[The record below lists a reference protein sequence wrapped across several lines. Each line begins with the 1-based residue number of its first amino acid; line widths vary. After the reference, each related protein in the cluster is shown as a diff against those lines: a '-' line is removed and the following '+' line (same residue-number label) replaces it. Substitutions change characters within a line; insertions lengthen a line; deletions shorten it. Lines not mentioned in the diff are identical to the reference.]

1 MRRIGFA
8 IRTVQFAV
16 LATAALVVATAAA
29 APAEMPLRQVRAIAL
44 PGVRGRIDHLAIDL
58 DRLRLFVA
66 ALGNDSVEVLD
77 LRAGKRIRS
86 LPNFREPQG
95 IVFVAA
101 KNELFVAN
109 GGTGVLDIVS
119 GKRLRRVGGIAFAG
133 NADGVRYDAA
143 KNRIY
148 VGYGSGGIGIVDAGR
163 GKRIGA
169 VSLPAHPES
178 FAVESGGRRVFV
190 NVPGANQIAVVD
202 PQRRRVVA
210 TWELA
215 AGRANFPSALDEAH
229 RRLLVG
235 LRHPPELLVFDTES
249 GKVVADVE
257 AVGDADN
264 VFYDRKRKRVYV
276 SGGEGF
282 LDVFD
287 QRDADHYI
295 RIAHLPTA
303 PGARTSL
310 FVPELD
316 RLYLAVP
323 ARGAQQAE
331 IRVYAVARG
340 AEGRDR

>member
-1 MRRIGFA
+1 MRRVRSVTRMA
-8 IRTVQFAV
+8 RSAA
-16 LATAALVVATAAA
+16 LATTALVAATAVAAL
-29 APAEMPLRQVRAIAL
+29 AEMPLRLVQTIAL

-58 DRLRLFVA
+58 TGQRLFVA

-77 LRAGKRIRS
+77 LRAGTRIRS

-133 NADGVRYDAA
+133 DADGVSYDAA
-143 KNRIY
+143 KNRVY
-148 VGYGSGGIGIVDAGR
+148 VGYGSGGIGIVDAVS

-169 VSLPAHPES
+169 VGLPAHPES
-178 FAVESGGRRVFV
+178 VAVESGGRRVFV
-190 NVPGANQIAVVD
+190 NVPGANQIAVID
-202 PQRRRVVA
+202 PQARRVVA
-210 TWELA
+210 TWVLPN
-215 AGRANFPSALDEAH
+215 GRANFPSALDETH

-235 LRHPPELLVFDTES
+235 LRHPPKLVAFDTES
-249 GKVVADVE
+249 GKVAADID
-257 AVGDADN
+257 AVGDADDI
-264 VFYDRKRKRVYV
+264 FYDGARKRAYV

-282 LDVFD
+282 VDVFD
-287 QRDADHYI
+287 QRDADHYV

-303 PGARTSL
+303 AGARTSL

-331 IRVYAVARG
+331 IRVYAVAPGSRG
-340 AEGRDR
+340 A